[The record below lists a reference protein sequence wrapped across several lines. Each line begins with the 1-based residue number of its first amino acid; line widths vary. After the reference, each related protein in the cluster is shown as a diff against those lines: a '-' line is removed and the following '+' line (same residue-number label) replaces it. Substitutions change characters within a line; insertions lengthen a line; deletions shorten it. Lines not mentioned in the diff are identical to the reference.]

1 MALATSRKGSS
12 SAVEYVSKMKSL
24 ADDMASTGRK
34 KLNDEELISYV
45 LAGLDYEYNSWSL
58 P

>member
-12 SAVEYVSKMKSL
+12 SAVEYVSKMKFL
-24 ADDMASTGRK
+24 VDDMASTGRK